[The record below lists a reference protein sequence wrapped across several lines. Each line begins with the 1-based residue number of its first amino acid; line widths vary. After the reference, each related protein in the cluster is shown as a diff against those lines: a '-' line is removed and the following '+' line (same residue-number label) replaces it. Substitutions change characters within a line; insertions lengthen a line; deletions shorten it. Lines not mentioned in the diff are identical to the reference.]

1 MCQGTTFLNYVAAGY
16 PLLWVET
23 HEEFRAMTVFAKEM
37 EMTKDKYSLYSW
49 DRIDGIKIREL
60 VENTEEGNKELH
72 STLIEEEGL
81 NDVHVALQWAGSTT
95 EHGMSDNSIL
105 FLLDYHHYIKED
117 TVSRKI
123 RNLINAFKAQGRML
137 VIISHKVDIPP
148 EIEKEI
154 TVIPFGLP
162 DRDQLKITL
171 KSVCEDASAPYP
183 EDDKT
188 LLDAALGMTCLES
201 ENAYSLSLREKK
213 CFDPKL
219 VRREKAAIVK
229 KTGLLEVIQ
238 SEEGIDDIGGLN
250 NLKLWLQAREGC
262 FSKEAE
268 EFGIKPPKGLL
279 LVGVPGTGKSLS
291 AKVVASIFQRTLL
304 RLDMGR
310 IMGSYVGESEGNFR
324 KCLQIAEAIA
334 PDILWIDELEK
345 SFGGAG
351 SDGQHETSKRIFSSF
366 LTWLQ
371 EKTADVFIVATANNV
386 TALPPELLRRFD
398 TIFWVDVPDT
408 NEQRIEILD
417 IQLRKVGHQNDKLDH
432 ELLARTCEGFTGS
445 EIETWV
451 KEALVHA
458 FQQGQELTDQ
468 AFLDCLKNVT
478 PISILMRE
486 DIEASRVWARSRGV
500 KWASVKEEELE
511 KTPIVFK
518 KTKRKLELDLK

>member
-1 MCQGTTFLNYVAAGY
+1 MCKGTTFLNYVAAGY

-37 EMTKDKYSLYSW
+37 EMTKEKYNLYSW
-49 DRIDGIKIREL
+49 DRIDGIKKREL
-60 VENTEEGNKELH
+60 IEDKEGNKELC
-72 STLIEEEGL
+72 SKLLEEEGL
-81 NDVHVALQWAGSTT
+81 NDVHIALQWAGSTT
-95 EHGMSDNSIL
+95 EHSMGDNSIL

-162 DRDQLKITL
+162 DRDHLKITL
-171 KSVCEDASAPYP
+171 KGVCEDADAPYP
-183 EDDKT
+183 EDDKI

-219 VRREKAAIVK
+219 IRREKATIVK

-262 FSKEAE
+262 FSKAAE
-268 EFGIKPPKGLL
+268 DFGIKPPKGLL

-291 AKVVASIFQRTLL
+291 AKVVASIFQRALL

-310 IMGSYVGESEGNFR
+310 IFGSYVGESEGNFR

-366 LTWLQ
+366 LTWME
-371 EKTADVFIVATANNV
+371 EKIADVFIVATANNV
-386 TALPPELLRRFD
+386 TALPAELLRRFD
-398 TIFWVDVPDT
+398 TIFWVDVPDSIK
-408 NEQRIEILD
+408 QRIEILD
-417 IQLRKVGHQNDKLDH
+417 IHLRKVGHQNDILDREKLA
-432 ELLARTCEGFTGS
+432 ETCEGFTGS
-445 EIETWV
+445 EIKKWV
-451 KEALVHA
+451 EAALVRA
-458 FQQGQELTDQ
+458 FQQGHKLTEQ
-468 AFLDCLKNVT
+468 AFLDVHKDVT
-478 PISILMRE
+478 PISILMKS
-486 DIEASRVWARSRGV
+486 DIDASRKWAETHGV
-500 KWASVKEEELE
+500 KWASVKDEELE
-511 KTPIVFK
+511 KTPIVLK
-518 KTKRKLELDLK
+518 RTKRKLDLDLK